1 MFSCPSNG
9 IIIHI
14 NKYVIMIG
22 NGVKINATKIILI
35 NDSSTIKYLDSPLHT
50 PLTVDEFALYS
61 FSILYSKF
69 LLFSSLMVK
78 SLFFQLFQV

>member
-35 NDSSTIKYLDSPLHT
+35 NDSSTMKYLDSPLHT
-50 PLTVDEFALYS
+50 PDIVPFVDLYS
-61 FSILYSKF
+61 YFIISHLKI
-69 LLFSSLMVK
+69 
-78 SLFFQLFQV
+78 